1 MPSFMPR
8 WRFAICLLLAG
19 CTQGPRFVQI
29 APGVNVS
36 QESIEQYAEQHGLS
50 RDEAKRRLAAE
61 LTSGDP
67 RREALAVDHRSVQQP
82 NPGPPTTR

>member
-1 MPSFMPR
+1 MPSLMPCCG
-8 WRFAICLLLAG
+8 FAICVLLAG

-29 APGVNVS
+29 AAGVNVS

-67 RREALAVDHRSVQQP
+67 RREAMALDHAGVQQQ
-82 NPGPPTTR
+82 NR